1 MFRMIHDN
9 LKSIIMDPRNN
20 QSDAS
25 GFDDDER
32 EEEIPG
38 LDGSDRDETLKED
51 LGMVTNVDDLV
62 YDEER
67 NTYETDVKSEDPD
80 YIHPD
85 PYETASD
92 NGADFNSDFDEAN
105 PTIGE
110 EYDKDASL
118 ENDLDS
124 LGMHVDS
131 GKITELLP
139 IDEELAK
146 TPEDER
152 DDLDEEGY
160 PVNDRK

>member
-1 MFRMIHDN
+1 MEPLNDQPN
-9 LKSIIMDPRNN
+9 PG
-20 QSDAS
+20 
-25 GFDDDER
+25 GFGDEER
-32 EEEIPG
+32 EEEMPG
-38 LDGSDRDETLKED
+38 QDNTDRDQVLKED
-51 LGMVTNVDDLV
+51 LGMEINSDNLV

-92 NGADFNSDFDEAN
+92 NGADFNSDYDEAN
-105 PTIGE
+105 PTIGD

-118 ENDLDS
+118 ENDLDD
-124 LGMHVDS
+124 LGMHVDN
-131 GKITELLP
+131 GQITELLP

-152 DDLDEEGY
+152 EDLDEEGY
-160 PVNDRK
+160 PLNDRK